1 MSEKR
6 VNIKITASTND
17 FNNAIKKAQK
27 EIDGLADA
35 ISDLSSSKF
44 GSELEKQ
51 ISNLSQEIKT
61 LESQLDSLSDTL
73 GKLGKADFGQLDKA
87 FKDISDSSDKVNKGL
102 SDVKETLSKVD
113 KADLGGLDKSFT
125 KVNSTVDNLSK
136 EIGNATDKMKK
147 DFNNLA
153 DSTDKVSKG
162 INDIDSSGLNK
173 VSSAFEKTVKD
184 ILKADDA
191 VDNLAKSFKNLDGAF
206 DFNKI
211 MKFTNNDLTAAKQ
224 IMDDLVENGGDLKKV
239 LEKIDADGLEKYKD
253 SFYGKGY
260 KSKDSWADNSNKKNT
275 NSLVEGFVSGTV
287 AAKAM
292 EHSIGGVADAMREA
306 TEGIREMPNSLQ
318 EAVSY
323 FHNLNQE
330 VADNKNKI
338 DELNKS
344 LSDSR
349 KKYDDLNKERDEAQ
363 KYNDSFDRKER
374 ELVDE
379 YNKANDA
386 MKKYKEQMAD
396 VNKWREKW
404 NAQNKELRE
413 QMANVNKE
421 LAEQENVL
429 SKANK
434 ASDEADDKCDELGNS
449 VNKLTKDYNDLQKA
463 MIEASDAGDV
473 NSLSQIAN
481 DWAKVGK
488 ELEDVKEQ
496 YKDAYKAMEDA
507 DDARIDA
514 ADRLEALEQEKKALQ
529 ELYNIRKQA
538 AKDLTDRDGNSLKDT
553 FAGMNDELKKLED
566 QTDKA
571 RKAVEDFWD
580 EFGEASV
587 GNQAIS
593 QTSGAMMKKTKEEM
607 QNLTDEIDK
616 YKKAVSD
623 AEKEAQGYADGFE
636 QQYKAYES
644 LSKRVRAYLEDEEK
658 SVLQREKVAKSFK
671 DLADEME
678 KVYADSK
685 KFSNAEL
692 IDKTLKDAAEYI
704 DKLDLASTKN
714 VQKDLERL
722 GEIIDDKTKKIKRFK
737 ALSQEFGSEDG
748 KKAFGL
754 EKQAE
759 QLRDYARTTD
769 FVIEAVDELN
779 KAFAKVKVGDDDN
792 LRIRGRIELLENYG
806 KTLAKT
812 AADIRNKYHD
822 IEKAEDVYNAA
833 TPQERAELDK
843 YEAWQKN
850 RKEIEKYTKAIEE
863 YRAAIKDMGGQ
874 VDSRFLDEFGKFDA
888 RKFIEDFDKMGTS
901 SAVLQKQMNAVK
913 SELLENIKAEKEN
926 AEAMRQNA
934 KAAADAAKTKLD
946 QAKADNEAA
955 QAAERHSRELMKM
968 SSNTEDAAKAT
979 KQYEADSKKLAET
992 MEKVA
997 KAEQEYKDA
1006 KDNSDNYD
1014 KKRVERAQQLIKAY
1028 NEQAEAMR
1036 KMGLAAKDLGREDI
1050 EKFDRSLASLLDR
1063 AGTFG
1068 NDLPK
1073 NFADFK
1079 EDIKGLFAD
1088 MDGFDFGG
1096 VWDGIKDIGSGILA
1110 ALPTKFKVAAAAA
1123 LALGVALKKCAEVGI
1138 NQFGRGMDTIK
1149 GALSKFTGLA
1159 RDVGQEVR
1167 DAFENI
1173 TGMHLDM
1180 SSLMEIP
1187 VEFESVMYQVG
1198 AITGTLFDAATG
1210 KADATN
1216 AAFQQLINK
1225 ARQVGGETRYSATE
1239 AAEAM
1244 VLLGQSGW
1252 TAKDM
1257 MEGLDSVLHMA
1268 TIENMSLA
1276 DSASFLSDA
1285 LNTMGMQTYQASDAA
1300 DMLVATSISAN
1311 TSVSQLKNAYN
1322 NAASTAGTLGVSM
1335 SDLNTVLGVMADKGI
1350 KGAKAGT
1357 ALKNLMANMSAPTE
1371 KQTKYIKQ
1379 YGLESAQAA
1388 ITTGKLV
1395 EGIQLM
1401 QGKLGGLS
1409 AKQKTAV
1416 ITTIAGKEALSGVA
1430 ALMNTSADDMNKLKF
1445 AVDSST
1451 KSSKF
1456 FAESLGLI
1464 DKAGNMI
1471 NKTTGKVT
1479 DSFAEMK
1486 ESQEDA
1492 YKQWEN
1498 YNKIMNEVDDAGNSL
1513 VDVMQVVGGTT
1524 TDLGAIVHKLG
1535 EDGSVTK
1542 EQVEE
1547 VVEVFN
1553 KLNDAGKEGSSVL
1566 SEYGIEI
1573 AKADDG
1579 SFDFSATLKN
1589 LGERWDQLSD
1599 SQKAAL
1605 AEQLGISGSVEELNE
1620 LFADNGEQIESLIDT
1635 YDSLKGVAEHVA
1647 EAFDANFKGSLLSLA
1662 SAMQERLLQVFDKCK
1677 ESLQGLT
1684 NQFTEFFRIWN
1695 NMGQENANL
1704 SGLSGALEYLK
1715 NISVG
1720 WGEAIRAGLSQ
1731 AISSINEFV
1740 NGGSLDNLL
1749 QVGTNI
1755 IDGIT
1760 NGIRDA
1766 AKSGALDSAIEG
1778 AINKIAT
1785 WFSTNLDTIVEAG
1798 RLIMNSI
1805 SKGISE
1811 NSDEIGEA
1819 IKSVLE
1825 MQTSIDRVIAKEKWK
1840 LIGDN
1845 IVTFIVE
1852 GIQSKV
1858 SVFGSALEGF
1868 LSSGFGEA
1876 VGKMLSGNPIMFD
1889 AVSSW
1894 GLKIG
1899 EWLREK
1905 LLEAFDVDLDLS
1917 FGNILSKLKDKM
1929 LGTAYAEGP
1938 SGGATPLGGSSPIDI
1953 INQNLSSGKSTT
1965 DATAASIGEGISSNI
1980 ISKLETMDSSQLAAL
1995 STELQNLQTTVQTVA
2010 TGIGASFTAI
2020 QDSSRVSFM
2029 GLFNII
2035 NNQMTNVANSIR
2047 TQMVNCANIFRNQFL
2062 SMANVAR
2069 NQMVNVSNIVRN
2081 QAVSWSNVIRN
2092 QVTNAR
2098 NALTSQFLSMAAVA
2112 RTQMV
2117 NISNIVR
2124 NQATAWA
2131 NIIRNQGNNAKAA
2144 LTSSFAGMAAAAAS
2158 GMAKVLSTVRS
2169 YMSQVVAAT
2178 NRTMTMNFKVNRSI
2192 TTTNTVRTVAA
2203 PAAASAMYAANTAS
2217 TYSLRSGDTSA
2228 LASRASSAITS
2239 SSSKGAVSSNS
2250 NDAITLEIPLIL
2262 DGKEVARS
2270 TAKYVDGEL
2279 KIKQKRD
2286 DRKRGVK

>member
-73 GKLGKADFGQLDKA
+73 GKLGKADFGQIDKA

-113 KADLGGLDKSFT
+113 QADLGGLDKSFL
-125 KVNSTVDNLSK
+125 KVESTVDNLSK

-147 DFNNLA
+147 DFSNLSDGADKFNKSIGNIDMTPRNNM
-153 DSTDKVSKG
+153 
-162 INDIDSSGLNK
+162 
-173 VSSAFEKTVKD
+173 FEGMVKD

-191 VDNLAKSFKNLDGAF
+191 VDNLAKSFKNLDGTF
-206 DFNKI
+206 DFSKI

-239 LEKIDADGLEKYKD
+239 LEKIDADGLQGYKD

-260 KSKDSWADNSNKKNT
+260 KSKDSWSDSSNKKNT
-275 NSLVEGFVSGTV
+275 NSIVEGLVSGTV

-318 EAVSY
+318 DTIRY
-323 FHNLNQE
+323 FHDLNQE
-330 VADNKNKI
+330 VASNKNRL
-338 DELNKS
+338 DELNKEYTE
-344 LSDSR
+344 LT
-349 KKYDDLNKERDEAQ
+349 KKQDDLTKSKEGL
-363 KYNDSFDRKER
+363 KNSNDITNR
-374 ELVDE
+374 V
-379 YNKANDA
+379 
-386 MKKYKEQMAD
+386 M
-396 VNKWREKW
+396 
-404 NAQNKELRE
+404 
-413 QMANVNKE
+413 E
-421 LAEQENVL
+421 LAEKHMYEYAERAKELDKALEDAYKTGKTDEEIEKMTKEFQEATKWAEKFQDIL
-429 SKANK
+429 TMIRKIDI
-434 ASDEADDKCDELGNS
+434 DEAIDLGLIDEEFR
-449 VNKLTKDYNDLQKA
+449 
-463 MIEASDAGDV
+463 EASEA
-473 NSLSQIAN
+473 A
-481 DWAKVGK
+481 K
-488 ELEDVKEQ
+488 ELEKQ
-496 YKDAYKAMEDA
+496 IKDT
-507 DDARIDA
+507 
-514 ADRLEALEQEKKALQ
+514 KKA
-529 ELYNIRKQA
+529 IA
-538 AKDLTDRDGNSLKDT
+538 
-553 FAGMNDELKKLED
+553 
-566 QTDKA
+566 DK
-571 RKAVEDFWD
+571 
-580 EFGEASV
+580 
-587 GNQAIS
+587 N
-593 QTSGAMMKKTKEEM
+593 
-607 QNLTDEIDK
+607 
-616 YKKAVSD
+616 
-623 AEKEAQGYADGFE
+623 KEAQGFADDFE
-636 QQYKAYES
+636 KEYKAYQS
-644 LSKRVRAYLEDEEK
+644 LSKAVKAYLEDEEK
-658 SVLQREKVAKSFK
+658 SVLQREKVAKSFRE
-671 DLADEME
+671 LSSEME
-678 KVYADSK
+678 KVYAESK

-692 IDKTLKDAAEYI
+692 IDKTLKEASDYI
-704 DKLDLASTKN
+704 DKLDLSSTKN
-714 VQKDLERL
+714 LQRDLERL
-722 GEIIDDKTKKIKRFK
+722 GELIDDKAKKIKRFK
-737 ALSQEFGSEDG
+737 ELSSEFGSEDG
-748 KKAFGL
+748 RKAFGL
-754 EKQAE
+754 EKQSE
-759 QLRDYARTTD
+759 QLRDYARNVD

-1014 KKRVERAQQLIKAY
+1014 KKRLERAQQLIKAY

-1036 KMGLAAKDLGREDI
+1036 KMGLAAKDIGREDI
-1050 EKFDRSLASLLDR
+1050 EKFDRSLATLLDH
-1063 AGTFG
+1063 AGAFG
-1068 NDLPK
+1068 DDLPK
-1073 NFADFK
+1073 NFKDFK
-1079 EDIKGLFAD
+1079 EDIKALLAD

-1096 VWDGIKDIGSGILA
+1096 VWDGIKDIGAGLLA
-1110 ALPTKFKVAAAAA
+1110 KLPTELKVATAAA
-1123 LALGVALKKCAEVGI
+1123 LALGAALKKCAEIGI

-1173 TGMHLDM
+1173 TGMHLDA

-1198 AITGTLFDAATG
+1198 AITGTLFDSVTG
-1210 KADATN
+1210 EADATN
-1216 AAFQQLINK
+1216 AAFQQLIDK

-1252 TAKDM
+1252 DAKDM

-1311 TSVSQLKNAYN
+1311 TSVSQLKMAYG

-1357 ALKNLMANMSAPTE
+1357 ALKNLMANMASPTE
-1371 KQTKYIKQ
+1371 KQTKCIEKYN
-1379 YGLESAQAA
+1379 LAAAQTA
-1388 ITTGKLV
+1388 ITNGKLV
-1395 EGIQLM
+1395 EGVQLM
-1401 QGKLGGLS
+1401 QGKLDGLT
-1409 AKQKTAV
+1409 AKEKTAV
-1416 ITTIAGKEALSGVA
+1416 VTTIAGKEALSGIA
-1430 ALMNTSADDMNKLKF
+1430 ALMNTTADDMNGLKF

-1451 KSSKF
+1451 KSSKYY
-1456 FAESLGLI
+1456 AESLGLI
-1464 DKAGNMI
+1464 DKAGNML
-1471 NKTTGKVT
+1471 NKTTGKT
-1479 DSFAEMK
+1479 TKSFAEMK
-1486 ESQEDA
+1486 ESQGDL

-1498 YNKIMNEVDDAGNSL
+1498 YNKIMNEVDESGVSL
-1513 VDVMQVVGGTT
+1513 VDTMQFVGGTT
-1524 TDLGAIVHKLG
+1524 TDLGAIVHRLG
-1535 EDGSVTK
+1535 EDTSVTK
-1542 EQVEE
+1542 GEVEE

-1553 KLNDAGKEGSSVL
+1553 KLQEAGKNNKDTLKEW
-1566 SEYGIEI
+1566 GIQINE
-1573 AKADDG
+1573 DG
-1579 SFDFSATLKN
+1579 SDALDFSVALKS
-1589 LGERWDQLSD
+1589 LGEKWDTLTD
-1599 SQKAAL
+1599 AQKANM
-1605 AEQLGISGSVEELNE
+1605 AEQLGFSGSIEELNE
-1620 LFADNGEQIESLIDT
+1620 LFDDNKTKIEDLIDT

-1647 EAFDANFKGSLLSLA
+1647 EAFDANFKGSLFSLA
-1662 SAMQERLLQVFDKCK
+1662 SAMIERLLQVFDKVK
-1677 ESLQGLT
+1677 PAIQGVADDL
-1684 NQFTEFFRIWN
+1684 TEFFRIWN
-1695 NMGQENANL
+1695 NMGQENAGL
-1704 SGLSGALEYLK
+1704 SGLSGAFEYLEK
-1715 NISVG
+1715 ASQG
-1720 WGEAIRAGLSQ
+1720 WGKSLESALSNAINSLNNF
-1731 AISSINEFV
+1731 INDGAF
-1740 NGGSLDNLL
+1740 DNML

-1755 IDGIT
+1755 INGICDGIKNAEGLESAIT
-1760 NGIRDA
+1760 GAIDKVVNWVSNNMPTVIEAGGKIVDAICQGISDNGDAIGDIISQVLQMQTDIDA
-1766 AKSGALDSAIEG
+1766 A
-1778 AINKIAT
+1778 
-1785 WFSTNLDTIVEAG
+1785 
-1798 RLIMNSI
+1798 I
-1805 SKGISE
+1805 S
-1811 NSDEIGEA
+1811 
-1819 IKSVLE
+1819 
-1825 MQTSIDRVIAKEKWK
+1825 KEKWTI
-1840 LIGDN
+1840 IGEN
-1845 IVTFIVE
+1845 LGTFITG
-1852 GIQSKV
+1852 GIEAKV
-1858 SVFGSALEGF
+1858 KPFFSGFTGWLEGSF
-1868 LSSGFGEA
+1868 KGTTNPPKNMDLSLFGKPDQQMSLFDPKAWKIGSYESGVE
-1876 VGKMLSGNPIMFD
+1876 VGKSFAQGTNAGMLESVANTGM
-1889 AVSSW
+1889 
-1894 GLKIG
+1894 
-1899 EWLREK
+1899 
-1905 LLEAFDVDLDLS
+1905 
-1917 FGNILSKLKDKM
+1917 
-1929 LGTAYAEGP
+1929 
-1938 SGGATPLGGSSPIDI
+1938 SPIDI
-1953 INQNLSSGKSTT
+1953 INNDLNAGKVNT
-1965 DATAASIGEGISSNI
+1965 DTTAASIGTGISDNI
-1980 ISKLETMDSSQLAAL
+1980 MAKLETMDASGLQAL
-1995 STELQNLQTTVQTVA
+1995 GLELQNLQTTVGTVA
-2010 TGIGASFTAI
+2010 TAMGTSFTAI
-2020 QDSSRVSFM
+2020 QDASRVSFM
-2029 GLFNII
+2029 GLANII

-2047 TQMVNCANIFRNQFL
+2047 TQMLNCANIFRNQFV

-2178 NRTMTMNFKVNRSI
+2178 NRTMTMNFRVNRSI

-2239 SSSKGAVSSNS
+2239 SSSKGAVSSN
-2250 NDAITLEIPLIL
+2250 NKDGITLEIPVML
-2262 DGKEVARS
+2262 DGKELARG

-2279 KIKQKRD
+2279 KMKQKRD

>member
-73 GKLGKADFGQLDKA
+73 GKLGKADFGQIDKA

-113 KADLGGLDKSFT
+113 QADLGGLDKSFL
-125 KVNSTVDNLSK
+125 KVESTVDNLSK

-147 DFNNLA
+147 DFSNLSDGADKFSREINNI
-153 DSTDKVSKG
+153 DGSG
-162 INDIDSSGLNK
+162 IKKISNT
-173 VSSAFEKTVKD
+173 FEDVVRD
-184 ILKADDA
+184 ILKTEGA
-191 VDNLAKSFKNLDGAF
+191 VDDLAKKFKDLDGNINF
-206 DFNKI
+206 DSI
-211 MKFTNNDLTAAKQ
+211 QKFAKGDLTLAKD
-224 IMDDLVENGGDLKKV
+224 IMNDLVENGGDLKKV
-239 LEKIDADGLEKYKD
+239 LSDIDAKGLQGYKD
-253 SFYGKGY
+253 SLTGGKYKYSDNWSYDTRSNKYDKKNNFMSDIAKEAVGANIVYGKLG
-260 KSKDSWADNSNKKNT
+260 NT
-275 NSLVEGFVSGTV
+275 MNDV
-287 AAKAM
+287 A
-292 EHSIGGVADAMREA
+292 SAMREA
-306 TEGIREMPNSLQ
+306 SRSFEGFSDIK

-323 FHNLNQE
+323 FHDLNSE
-330 VADNKNKI
+330 VASNRNRL
-338 DELNKS
+338 DELNKE
-344 LSDSR
+344 
-349 KKYDDLNKERDEAQ
+349 YEDLTNKQ
-363 KYNDSFDRKER
+363 
-374 ELVDE
+374 
-379 YNKANDA
+379 
-386 MKKYKEQMAD
+386 
-396 VNKWREKW
+396 
-404 NAQNKELRE
+404 
-413 QMANVNKE
+413 KE
-421 LAEQENVL
+421 LADSE
-429 SKANK
+429 KAFKNNNDITNK
-434 ASDEADDKCDELGNS
+434 AIDLAEKQMYEYAEQAKELDKAIEKARGAQEEYAKDSAKLEAEIQSVTDAIEEQYKAYKTSAETADIAKKAFEDQVKVFKDMKKEYDSLWKTMEHAQETNGEGYSDEE
-449 VNKLTKDYNDLQKA
+449 
-463 MIEASDAGDV
+463 IE
-473 NSLSQIAN
+473 SLI
-481 DWAKVGK
+481 KRTK
-488 ELEDVKEQ
+488 ELED
-496 YKDAYKAMEDA
+496 
-507 DDARIDA
+507 
-514 ADRLEALEQEKKALQ
+514 ALEKASEKGMQLKNIWETMDNIAKDNGSKVN
-529 ELYNIRKQA
+529 ELYNKKLQLEGNKKFLEDMYKETGKTEEEIEQMTEAWQDANKKAEEFQ
-538 AKDLTDRDGNSLKDT
+538 DLMTKLRQVDV
-553 FAGMNDELKKLED
+553 DEAINMEFIKENFKEATEEAEKLKKEM
-566 QTDKA
+566 DK
-571 RKAVEDFWD
+571 V
-580 EFGEASV
+580 
-587 GNQAIS
+587 NQAI
-593 QTSGAMMKKTKEEM
+593 ADR
-607 QNLTDEIDK
+607 N
-616 YKKAVSD
+616 
-623 AEKEAQGYADGFE
+623 KEAQGHADGFE
-636 QQYKAYES
+636 KEYKKYES
-644 LSKRVRAYLEDEEK
+644 LSKAVKAYLEDEEK
-658 SVLQREKVAKSFK
+658 SILQREKVAKSFRE
-671 DLADEME
+671 LSNEME

-685 KFSNAEL
+685 KFNNAEL
-692 IDKTLKDAAEYI
+692 IDKTLKEASDYI
-704 DKLDLASTKN
+704 DKLDLSSTKN
-714 VQKDLERL
+714 LQRDLERL
-722 GEIIDDKTKKIKRFK
+722 GELIDDKAKKIKRFK
-737 ALSQEFGSEDG
+737 ELSSEFGSEDG
-748 KKAFGL
+748 RKAFGL
-754 EKQAE
+754 ERQSE
-759 QLRDYARTTD
+759 QLRDYARNTD
-769 FVIEAVDELN
+769 FVIEAVNELN

-926 AEAMRQNA
+926 AEAMKENA
-934 KAAADAAKTKLD
+934 KAAETSAKANLD
-946 QAKADNEAA
+946 KAKADNEAA
-955 QAAERHSRELMKM
+955 QAAERISRELMKM

-1014 KKRVERAQQLIKAY
+1014 KKRLERAQQLIKAY

-1050 EKFDRSLASLLDR
+1050 EKFDRSLASLLDN
-1063 AGTFG
+1063 AGAFG
-1068 NDLPK
+1068 DDLPK
-1073 NFADFK
+1073 SFADFK
-1079 EDIKGLFAD
+1079 EDIKALFAD

-1096 VWDGIKDIGSGILA
+1096 VWDGIKDIGAGLLA
-1110 ALPTKFKVAAAAA
+1110 KLPTELKVAAAAA
-1123 LALGVALKKCAEVGI
+1123 LALGAALKKCAEIGI

-1216 AAFQQLINK
+1216 AAFQQLIDK

-1430 ALMNTSADDMNKLKF
+1430 ALMNTSTDDMNKLKF

-1605 AEQLGISGSVEELNE
+1605 AEQLGFSGSIEELNE
-1620 LFADNGEQIESLIDT
+1620 LFADNGKQIESLIDT

-1715 NISVG
+1715 NISEG
-1720 WGEAIRAGLSQ
+1720 WGEAIRTGLSQ
-1731 AISSINEFV
+1731 AISSINDFV
-1740 NGGSLDNLL
+1740 NSASFDNLL

-1755 IDGIT
+1755 IDGIA

-1766 AKSGALDSAIEG
+1766 AKSGTLDSAIEG

-1798 RLIMNSI
+1798 KLIMNSI

-1819 IKSVLE
+1819 IKSVIE

-1876 VGKMLSGNPIMFD
+1876 IGKMLSGNPIMFD

-1929 LGTAYAEGP
+1929 LGTAYAESP

-2178 NRTMTMNFKVNRSI
+2178 NRTMTLNFKVNRSI

-2203 PAAASAMYAANTAS
+2203 PATAMYAANAAS
-2217 TYSLRSGDTSA
+2217 TFALRSGDVST
-2228 LASRASSAITS
+2228 LASRASSAITTS
-2239 SSSKGAVSSNS
+2239 SGKGSVSSNN

>member
-73 GKLGKADFGQLDKA
+73 GKLGKVDFGQLDKA

-113 KADLGGLDKSFT
+113 QADLGGLDKSFL
-125 KVNSTVDNLSK
+125 KVESTVDNLSK

-147 DFNNLA
+147 DFSNLSDGADKFNKSIGNINMTPRNNM
-153 DSTDKVSKG
+153 
-162 INDIDSSGLNK
+162 
-173 VSSAFEKTVKD
+173 FEGMVKD

-191 VDNLAKSFKNLDGAF
+191 VDNLAKSFKNLDGTF
-206 DFNKI
+206 DFSKI

-239 LEKIDADGLEKYKD
+239 LEKIDAKGLQEYKD

-260 KSKDSWADNSNKKNT
+260 KSKDSWADNSNKKGT
-275 NSLVEGFVSGTV
+275 NSLVEGLVSGTV

-318 EAVSY
+318 DTIRY
-323 FHNLNQE
+323 FHDLNQE
-330 VADNKNKI
+330 VASNKNRL
-338 DELNKS
+338 DELNKEYTE
-344 LSDSR
+344 LT
-349 KKYDDLNKERDEAQ
+349 KKQDDLTKSKEGL
-363 KYNDSFDRKER
+363 KNSNDITNR
-374 ELVDE
+374 V
-379 YNKANDA
+379 
-386 MKKYKEQMAD
+386 M
-396 VNKWREKW
+396 
-404 NAQNKELRE
+404 
-413 QMANVNKE
+413 E
-421 LAEQENVL
+421 LAEKHMYEYAERAKELDKALEDAYKTGKTDEEIEKMTKEFQEATKWAEKFQDIL
-429 SKANK
+429 TMIRKIDI
-434 ASDEADDKCDELGNS
+434 DEAIDLGLIDEEFR
-449 VNKLTKDYNDLQKA
+449 
-463 MIEASDAGDV
+463 EASEA
-473 NSLSQIAN
+473 A
-481 DWAKVGK
+481 K
-488 ELEDVKEQ
+488 ELEKQ
-496 YKDAYKAMEDA
+496 IKDT
-507 DDARIDA
+507 
-514 ADRLEALEQEKKALQ
+514 KKA
-529 ELYNIRKQA
+529 IA
-538 AKDLTDRDGNSLKDT
+538 
-553 FAGMNDELKKLED
+553 
-566 QTDKA
+566 DK
-571 RKAVEDFWD
+571 
-580 EFGEASV
+580 
-587 GNQAIS
+587 N
-593 QTSGAMMKKTKEEM
+593 
-607 QNLTDEIDK
+607 
-616 YKKAVSD
+616 
-623 AEKEAQGYADGFE
+623 KEAQGFADDFE
-636 QQYKAYES
+636 KEYKAYQS
-644 LSKRVRAYLEDEEK
+644 LSKAVKAYLEDEEK
-658 SVLQREKVAKSFK
+658 SVLQREKVAKSFRE
-671 DLADEME
+671 LSSEME
-678 KVYADSK
+678 KVYAESK

-692 IDKTLKDAAEYI
+692 IDKTLKEASDYI
-704 DKLDLASTKN
+704 DKLDLSSTKN
-714 VQKDLERL
+714 LQRDLERL
-722 GEIIDDKTKKIKRFK
+722 GELIDDKAKKIKRFK
-737 ALSQEFGSEDG
+737 ELSSEFGSEDG
-748 KKAFGL
+748 RKAFGL
-754 EKQAE
+754 EKQSE
-759 QLRDYARTTD
+759 QLRDYARNVD

-955 QAAERHSRELMKM
+955 QAAERRSRELMKM

-1014 KKRVERAQQLIKAY
+1014 KKRLERAQQLIKAY

-1036 KMGLAAKDLGREDI
+1036 KMGLAAKDIGREDI
-1050 EKFDRSLASLLDR
+1050 EKFDRSLATLLDH
-1063 AGTFG
+1063 AGAFG
-1068 NDLPK
+1068 DDLPK
-1073 NFADFK
+1073 NFKDFK
-1079 EDIKGLFAD
+1079 EDIKALLAD

-1096 VWDGIKDIGSGILA
+1096 VWDGIKDIGAGLLA
-1110 ALPTKFKVAAAAA
+1110 KLPTELKVATAAA
-1123 LALGVALKKCAEVGI
+1123 LALGAALKKCAEIGI

-1149 GALSKFTGLA
+1149 GALSKFAGIA

-1173 TGMHLDM
+1173 TGMHLDA

-1187 VEFESVMYQVG
+1187 VEFEATMDQVG
-1198 AITGTLFDAATG
+1198 AITGTIFDKNG
-1210 KADATN
+1210 NADRTN
-1216 AAFQQLINK
+1216 SAYQQLIK
-1225 ARQVGGETRYSATE
+1225 LARELGGTTRYSATE

-1252 TAKDM
+1252 DAQDM
-1257 MEGLDSVLHMA
+1257 IQGLPSVLHMA

-1276 DSASFLSDA
+1276 DSASFLSDS

-1311 TSVSQLKNAYN
+1311 TSVSQLKMAYG

-1335 SDLNTVLGVMADKGI
+1335 SDLNVVLGAMADKGI

-1371 KQTKYIKQ
+1371 KQTKCIEKYN
-1379 YGLESAQAA
+1379 LAAAQTA
-1388 ITTGKLV
+1388 ITNGKLV
-1395 EGIQLM
+1395 EGVQLM
-1401 QGKLGGLS
+1401 QGAIDGLT
-1409 AKQKTAV
+1409 AKEKTAV
-1416 ITTIAGKEALSGVA
+1416 ITTIAGKEALSGIA
-1430 ALMNTSADDMNKLKF
+1430 ALMNTSAEDMNKLKF

-1451 KSSKF
+1451 KSSRLYAK
-1456 FAESLGLI
+1456 SLGLI
-1464 DKAGNMI
+1464 DGAGNMI
-1471 NKTTGKVT
+1471 NKTTGEIT
-1479 DSFAEMK
+1479 NSFEEMK
-1486 ESQEDA
+1486 NSQGKA
-1492 YKQWEN
+1492 YDQWVN
-1498 YNKIMNEVDDAGNSL
+1498 FNKIMNETDEAGNSL
-1513 VDVMQVVGGTT
+1513 VDVMQVVGGTS
-1524 TDLGAIVHKLG
+1524 TDLGAIIHKLG

-1542 EQVEE
+1542 EEVGE

-1553 KLNDAGKEGSSVL
+1553 KLNEAAEDGSSVL
-1566 SEYGIEI
+1566 SEFGIEV
-1573 AKADDG
+1573 AKTDEG
-1579 SFDFSATLKN
+1579 TIDFSETLKN
-1589 LGERWDQLSD
+1589 LGARWDTLTD
-1599 SQKAAL
+1599 AQKASV
-1605 AEQLGISGSVEELNE
+1605 AEQLGISGSIEELNE
-1620 LFADNGEQIESLIDT
+1620 LFADNGEQIESLIES
-1635 YDSLKGVAEHVA
+1635 YDRMKGVAEHVA
-1647 EAFDANFKGSLLSLA
+1647 ETFDANFKGSLLNLA
-1662 SAMQERLLQVFDKCK
+1662 SAMEERLLQVFDKVK
-1677 ESLQGLT
+1677 PALQGLSDDL
-1684 NQFTEFFRIWN
+1684 TEFFSIWN
-1695 NMGQENANL
+1695 NMGQENTGL
-1704 SGLSGALEYLK
+1704 SGLEGAFAYLEK
-1715 NISVG
+1715 ASQG
-1720 WGEAIRAGLSQ
+1720 WGKSLESALSNAINSLNNF
-1731 AISSINEFV
+1731 INDGAF
-1740 NGGSLDNLL
+1740 DNML

-1755 IDGIT
+1755 INGICDGIKNAEGLESAIT
-1760 NGIRDA
+1760 GAIDKVVNWVSNNMPTIIEAGGKIVDAICQGISDNGDAIGDIISQVLQMQTDIDA
-1766 AKSGALDSAIEG
+1766 A
-1778 AINKIAT
+1778 
-1785 WFSTNLDTIVEAG
+1785 
-1798 RLIMNSI
+1798 I
-1805 SKGISE
+1805 S
-1811 NSDEIGEA
+1811 
-1819 IKSVLE
+1819 
-1825 MQTSIDRVIAKEKWK
+1825 KEKWTI
-1840 LIGDN
+1840 IGEN
-1845 IVTFIVE
+1845 LGTFITG
-1852 GIQSKV
+1852 GIEAKV
-1858 SVFGSALEGF
+1858 KPFFSGFTGWLEGSF
-1868 LSSGFGEA
+1868 KGTTNPPKNMDLSLFGKSDQQMSLFDPKAWKIGSYESGVE
-1876 VGKMLSGNPIMFD
+1876 VGKSFAQGTNAGMLESVANTGM
-1889 AVSSW
+1889 
-1894 GLKIG
+1894 
-1899 EWLREK
+1899 
-1905 LLEAFDVDLDLS
+1905 
-1917 FGNILSKLKDKM
+1917 
-1929 LGTAYAEGP
+1929 
-1938 SGGATPLGGSSPIDI
+1938 SPIDI
-1953 INQNLSSGKSTT
+1953 INNDLNAGKVNT
-1965 DATAASIGEGISSNI
+1965 DTTAASIGTGISDNI
-1980 ISKLETMDSSQLAAL
+1980 MAKLETMDASGLQAL
-1995 STELQNLQTTVQTVA
+1995 GLELQNLQTTVGTVA
-2010 TGIGASFTAI
+2010 TAMGTSFTAI
-2020 QDSSRVSFM
+2020 QDASRVSFM
-2029 GLFNII
+2029 GLANII

-2047 TQMVNCANIFRNQFL
+2047 TQMLNCANIFRNQFV

-2144 LTSSFAGMAAAAAS
+2144 LTSSFAGMASAAAS

-2178 NRTMTMNFKVNRSI
+2178 NRTMTLNFKVNRSI

-2239 SSSKGAVSSNS
+2239 SSSKGAVSSN
-2250 NDAITLEIPLIL
+2250 NKDGITLEIPVML
-2262 DGKEVARS
+2262 DGKELARG

-2279 KIKQKRD
+2279 KMKQKRD